1 MRKNGK
7 RGTRM
12 VKVDNA
18 LLVVQTRGGEILC
31 CIIVIDKS
39 RRPLSHHAAALIC
52 SGLEKTCPLRS
63 NVNAVQAVT
72 RGGYPAMEF
81 YR

>member
-18 LLVVQTRGGEILC
+18 LLVVQTRGGEILY
-31 CIIVIDKS
+31 CIIVTDKS

-52 SGLEKTCPLRS
+52 SVHRARK
-63 NVNAVQAVT
+63 NM
-72 RGGYPAMEF
+72 PAPIE
-81 YR
+81 R